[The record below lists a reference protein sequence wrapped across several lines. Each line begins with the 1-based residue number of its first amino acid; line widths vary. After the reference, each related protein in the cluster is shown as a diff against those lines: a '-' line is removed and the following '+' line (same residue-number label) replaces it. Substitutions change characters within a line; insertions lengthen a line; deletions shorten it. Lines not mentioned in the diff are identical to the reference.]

1 MQNDELI
8 PLYQKKCCADK
19 ADSEKR
25 GLLHYGTE
33 SEMLLMKPEISD
45 IWEDMEKDW
54 YEKCQLKAIRL
65 SIEDLAELRPE
76 WHSVFVDYYFTE
88 NAKKTDIAK
97 KHGISRQN
105 FERKLNKALR
115 LVKRLSYKYLDEVLH
130 DPAS

>member
-1 MQNDELI
+1 MQNYELI
-8 PLYQKKCCADK
+8 SSYQWKRCANK
-19 ADSEKR
+19 ADSERR

-45 IWEDMEKDW
+45 IWEDMERDW

-65 SIEDLAELRPE
+65 SIEDLARLRPE
-76 WHSVFVDYYFTE
+76 WYHIFVDYYYTE
-88 NAKKTDIAK
+88 NARKSDIAK
-97 KHGISRQN
+97 KHGISRQS